1 MMTRAER
8 GFSKHADAKRD
19 RICIIAFPS
28 IPDNPHLTAL
38 IKIFTPLTS
47 RLCVVTGNYQ
57 AGSELDVQVIV
68 KNVKYIAN
76 ARTLW
81 EKTATQLLFQLQSFY
96 FLLSNASSFDIVV
109 FHIGTTLVL
118 PMTLSRILRK
128 KSLLYL
134 SGSQAE
140 SVKWTYGGTP
150 LGSLLYNIIA
160 IIETLNM
167 HLATKMV
174 AYTPSIVETLHLDL
188 YRNKI
193 LTTGARYVDTKEFA
207 QTTAITDRK
216 DVIGYVGRLSREKG
230 VLNLIQAMPEIVHE
244 RPAVQ
249 LCIIGEGPLHDAA
262 RRMTQEN
269 GLIERVRFLGE
280 IPHHRIPTCLNEMKL
295 LVMPSYTEGLPTIL
309 LEAMA
314 CGTPVLATPV
324 GNIPDIIDDGENGFI
339 IPANSPS
346 ILAAAIVAALSNDK
360 LGGISNHAA
369 ESVAA
374 HYSFEAS
381 VARHR
386 EIIKSLE

>member
-1 MMTRAER
+1 MRTSTER
-8 GFSKHADAKRD
+8 DFPKHADAKRY
-19 RICIIAFPS
+19 RICIIALPS

-57 AGSELDVQVIV
+57 AGNNLDVQVTI
-68 KNVKYIAN
+68 KNVKCIAN
-76 ARTLW
+76 AKTLW
-81 EKTATQLLFQLQSFY
+81 EKIAAQLLFQLRSSY

-150 LGSLLYNIIA
+150 LGSLLYNITA
-160 IIETLNM
+160 IIETLNF
-167 HLATKMV
+167 HLATKLV
-174 AYTPSIVETLHLDL
+174 AYTPSIVETLHFDR
-188 YRNKI
+188 YRHKI
-193 LTTGARYVDTKEFA
+193 LTIGARYVDTNEFA
-207 QTTAITDRK
+207 QTTAITVRK

-269 GLIERVRFLGE
+269 GLIERVTFLGE
-280 IPHHRIPTCLNEMKL
+280 VPHHQIPTCLNKMKL
-295 LVMPSYTEGLPTIL
+295 LVLPSYTEGLPTIV

-324 GNIPDIIDDGENGFI
+324 GNIPDIINDGENGFI

-346 ILAAAIVAALSNDK
+346 ILAAAIVAALSNDT
-360 LGGISNHAA
+360 LGDISNHAA